1 MSKNE
6 LIVAVMVAV
15 FGSTGFW
22 AVIQTVVI
30 NRQHKKE
37 VKNDKLNAISKGVLA
52 TLHKEL
58 NELCDIIIEQ
68 EYVTQSQFEDLQY
81 MSAPYIELGGDGT
94 LEKKLKII
102 DKFDLKG

>member
-1 MSKNE
+1 MDKE
-6 LIVAVMVAV
+6 IITTLILTV

-22 AVIQTVVI
+22 ALLQTVII
-30 NRQHKKE
+30 NRQRKKE
-37 VKNDKLNAISKGVLA
+37 NKTEKLDAISKGVLA

-58 NELCDIIIEQ
+58 NELCDVVIEQ

-81 MSAPYIELGGDGT
+81 MSAPYLALGGDGT

-102 DKFDLKG
+102 DKFDMKG